1 MVRLLGEAQGGAP
14 VNAVLGDLQHTLETH
29 ARGPAMSARE
39 LGAAGEVL
47 SERALDILIALGL
60 LALVACI
67 C

>member
-1 MVRLLGEAQGGAP
+1 M
-14 VNAVLGDLQHTLETH
+14 NAVLGDLQHTLETH

>member
-1 MVRLLGEAQGGAP
+1 MNAALG
-14 VNAVLGDLQHTLETH
+14 NLQHILKTH

-39 LGAAGEVL
+39 LSAAGEVL
-47 SERALDILIALGL
+47 GERTLDILIALGL

>member
-1 MVRLLGEAQGGAP
+1 MNAALG
-14 VNAVLGDLQHTLETH
+14 NLQHTLETH
-29 ARGPAMSARE
+29 ARGPAMLARE

-47 SERALDILIALGL
+47 GERTLDILIALGL